1 MIVKVIN
8 RDQCAECDFNDC
20 FNIIGARPDGATN
33 VLVAFRF
40 EEDKIPDFFKD
51 KTSYTY
57 EQFIAM
63 TKDTSDAWYIA

>member
-1 MIVKVIN
+1 MIIKVIN
-8 RDQCAECDFNDC
+8 GDQCAECDFNDC
-20 FNIIGARPDGATN
+20 FNIIGARSDSATN

-63 TKDTSDAWYIA
+63 TKDPSDAWYMG